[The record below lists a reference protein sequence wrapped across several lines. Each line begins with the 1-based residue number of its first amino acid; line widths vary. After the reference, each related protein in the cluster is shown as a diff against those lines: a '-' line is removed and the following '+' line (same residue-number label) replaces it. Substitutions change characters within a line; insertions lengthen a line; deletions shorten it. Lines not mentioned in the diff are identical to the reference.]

1 MPSARTRRGG
11 GSAAA
16 EPPPHPANSWR
27 KKPGSTSRG
36 DWPRRCRK
44 KTASKI
50 RNGNLWHRTWPRGL
64 LADVVARAAY
74 PPSRHACWCVAMGR
88 ALSLPHPGGRRPLAT
103 NPPNTLS
110 TSTGDGPRRRW
121 RKPSLASVV
130 SCSTLAPVP
139 RRPWTDRV
147 HHATADPSTTSAD
160 GHHHRDVVASG
171 DDVAVVVAV
180 GARGRGVGG
189 GVVYPVCPR
198 AARHG
203 GERGAR
209 SEAYATLRGP
219 SGRSR

>member
-110 TSTGDGPRRRW
+110 TSTGDGPRRRSRKPRW
-121 RKPSLASVV
+121 RRSFRAPRSPPCRAALGQTGYTTPPPTPRPRAPTATTTATSLPAATTTCSVVGAQWKKSHVRSCRSSPSTISTHSPAPTRKPSCAS
-130 SCSTLAPVP
+130 
-139 RRPWTDRV
+139 
-147 HHATADPSTTSAD
+147 
-160 GHHHRDVVASG
+160 
-171 DDVAVVVAV
+171 
-180 GARGRGVGG
+180 RGGYIDIG
-189 GVVYPVCPR
+189 
-198 AARHG
+198 
-203 GERGAR
+203 
-209 SEAYATLRGP
+209 
-219 SGRSR
+219 